1 MACGLAGV
9 GMLQHEQNQNIH
21 PSQTEQVVGDDSSY
35 SSCLGLKTNTA
46 TTRSEA
52 LNGDKLDDTIL
63 F

>member
-1 MACGLAGV
+1 M
-9 GMLQHEQNQNIH
+9 NKTKTIH
-21 PSQTEQVVGDDSSY
+21 PSQTEQVVDDDSSY

-52 LNGDKLDDTIL
+52 LNGDKLDGTIL